1 MYNNYLIKLNTQEHK
16 RKCGCQLVYYL
27 QMHITAI
34 LKRNYKNVGNEYN
47 KLHIPCRIYLTHNHK
62 DNVFSQ
68 ASLRKQVW
76 DLVVQVMD
84 LFEQSKLKAQKLRM
98 STLLQKPEFKQNYL
112 APIRTLPISD
122 QCLLLQKVIAGETSL
137 TELQTAATQLK
148 QKAALKTAFA
158 KLTNVESW
166 DQAVDKFPAFATD
179 DQLNQFLGI
188 DIRKTIPKAFVSFCQ
203 RAKSYSADDA
213 SPASSIVVNCAS
225 VNVLVTEISVISG
238 KMIRKANPSFEG
250 AHLVI
255 TSHSEN
261 MESIAYTIKDI
272 NACSCLCMSSR
283 RPTDNNE
290 HMEAYF
296 WKS

>member
-1 MYNNYLIKLNTQEHK
+1 M
-16 RKCGCQLVYYL
+16 
-27 QMHITAI
+27 
-34 LKRNYKNVGNEYN
+34 
-47 KLHIPCRIYLTHNHK
+47 
-62 DNVFSQ
+62 
-68 ASLRKQVW
+68 W

-137 TELQTAATQLK
+137 TELQLK

-179 DQLNQFLGI
+179 DQLNRFLGI

-213 SPASSIVVNCAS
+213 SPASSIVVNGAS
-225 VNVLVTEISVISG
+225 VNVLVTEISVILG
-238 KMIRKANPSFEG
+238 NMIRKANPSFEG

-255 TSHSEN
+255 TTHSEN
-261 MESIAYTIKDI
+261 MESIAYTIKEI
-272 NACSCLCMSSR
+272 NAFLGCYVCSCLCMSCR
-283 RPTDNNE
+283 HPTDNNE

>member
-1 MYNNYLIKLNTQEHK
+1 M
-16 RKCGCQLVYYL
+16 
-27 QMHITAI
+27 
-34 LKRNYKNVGNEYN
+34 
-47 KLHIPCRIYLTHNHK
+47 

-68 ASLRKQVW
+68 ASSRKQVW
-76 DLVVQVMD
+76 DLVVVQVMD

-112 APIRTLPISD
+112 APIRTLPNSD

-213 SPASSIVVNCAS
+213 SPAASIVVNGAS
-225 VNVLVTEISVISG
+225 MVPPCNRNFSNFG
-238 KMIRKANPSFEG
+238 KYDQKGIPIF
-250 AHLVI
+250 
-255 TSHSEN
+255 
-261 MESIAYTIKDI
+261 
-272 NACSCLCMSSR
+272 
-283 RPTDNNE
+283 
-290 HMEAYF
+290 
-296 WKS
+296 

>member
-1 MYNNYLIKLNTQEHK
+1 MQDISHT
-16 RKCGCQLVYYL
+16 
-27 QMHITAI
+27 
-34 LKRNYKNVGNEYN
+34 
-47 KLHIPCRIYLTHNHK
+47 HK

-137 TELQTAATQLK
+137 TELQTAATHLK

-179 DQLNQFLGI
+179 DQLNRFLGI

-203 RAKSYSADDA
+203 RAKSYLADDA
-213 SPASSIVVNCAS
+213 SPASSIIVNGAS

-238 KMIRKANPSFEG
+238 NMIRKANPSFEG

-261 MESIAYTIKDI
+261 MESIAYTIKEI
-272 NACSCLCMSSR
+272 NAFLGCYMYVVACVCPVDAQQTTMNTWR
-283 RPTDNNE
+283 RTFGKAEVLFFANTSIAKGTYILIVQYNYLILSLQQAPLHTL
-290 HMEAYF
+290 HPA
-296 WKS
+296 WRL

>member
-1 MYNNYLIKLNTQEHK
+1 
-16 RKCGCQLVYYL
+16 
-27 QMHITAI
+27 
-34 LKRNYKNVGNEYN
+34 
-47 KLHIPCRIYLTHNHK
+47 
-62 DNVFSQ
+62 
-68 ASLRKQVW
+68 
-76 DLVVQVMD
+76 MD

-137 TELQTAATQLK
+137 TELQLK

-179 DQLNQFLGI
+179 DQLNRFLGI

-213 SPASSIVVNCAS
+213 SPAASIVVNGAS
-225 VNVLVTEISVISG
+225 MVPPCNRNFSNFG
-238 KMIRKANPSFEG
+238 KYDQKGKPIF
-250 AHLVI
+250 
-255 TSHSEN
+255 
-261 MESIAYTIKDI
+261 
-272 NACSCLCMSSR
+272 
-283 RPTDNNE
+283 
-290 HMEAYF
+290 
-296 WKS
+296 